1 MPGASDTQ
9 YESILYLR
17 NYLIAFFACLAA
29 SLALTRWLRDTAVA
43 RGWVK
48 APELARH
55 VHTRAVPRL
64 GGVAVCVSFTVVV
77 TLCVAGSRLAGLA
90 IPVSLHTLLGILG
103 PSLIIFVLGLYDDVH
118 SVGPYAKLGIQA
130 VAGSLLYF
138 GGFGIHQLWLFSSAE
153 HPLKAVVDLPLTV
166 LWVLLITNAFNLID
180 GLDGL
185 AAGSALFATAVV
197 FIVSLFNPNPT
208 VTFLAIVLAG
218 SILGFLRYNF
228 YPASIF
234 LGDSGSL
241 FIGFILSAL
250 ALAGSQKAPT
260 MVAIAIPLISFGLPI
275 SDVALAV
282 VRRVLNGQPLFHA
295 DGGHIHHRLL
305 KSGWAQREAVL
316 ILYAVSAA
324 FGLLSLVLL
333 SGRESI
339 GLVLTVVGVG
349 VFWGLQRLRYVEF
362 DELQDVLKR
371 TIQHKRLIANNLN
384 IRHASESLNTC
395 NDIPTVCNIL
405 ENALKPLGFDGFHF
419 KNSSVASLPA
429 SVIAPLHQDHSGDFL
444 CRWNGVDAREPAWE
458 LRLELTTT
466 SGYRWGHFW
475 LFRLST
481 EDLLVLDINL
491 LNSQFR
497 AELADALQRTM
508 QQAEP
513 VATDSAKEV
522 QAAGRVTRAASV

>member
-1 MPGASDTQ
+1 M
-9 YESILYLR
+9 
-17 NYLIAFFACLAA
+17 AFFACLAA
-29 SLALTRWLRDTAVA
+29 SLALTRWLRDAAVA

-48 APELARH
+48 APELARQ

-64 GGVAVCVSFTVVV
+64 GGVAVSVSFTVVV
-77 TLCVAGSRLAGLA
+77 TLCVAGGRLAGLA
-90 IPVSLHTLLGILG
+90 IPVSLHTALGILG

-118 SVGPYAKLGIQA
+118 SVGPYKKLGIQA

-138 GGFGIHQLWLFSSAE
+138 GGFGIHQLWLFTSAG
-153 HPLKAVVDLPLTV
+153 HPLKAVIDLPFTV

-250 ALAGSQKAPT
+250 AL
-260 MVAIAIPLISFGLPI
+260 
-275 SDVALAV
+275 
-282 VRRVLNGQPLFHA
+282 
-295 DGGHIHHRLL
+295 
-305 KSGWAQREAVL
+305 
-316 ILYAVSAA
+316 
-324 FGLLSLVLL
+324 
-333 SGRESI
+333 
-339 GLVLTVVGVG
+339 TVVGVG

-362 DELQDVLKR
+362 DELHDVVKR
-371 TIQHKRLIANNLN
+371 TIQGKRLIANNLN

-395 NDIPTVCNIL
+395 KDIPTICRIL

-419 KNSSVASLPA
+419 KNSSVAPLPA
-429 SVIAPLHQDHSGDFL
+429 SVIAPLRQDHSGDFL

-458 LRLELTTT
+458 LRLELTTS
-466 SGYRWGHFW
+466 SGYRWGHFC
-475 LFRLST
+475 LFRVSA
-481 EDLLVLDINL
+481 EDLLILDINL

-508 QQAEP
+508 KQTDPA
-513 VATDSAKEV
+513 ATDSAKDVES
-522 QAAGRVTRAASV
+522 AGHITRAASV

>member
-1 MPGASDTQ
+1 LFVS
-9 YESILYLR
+9 S
-17 NYLIAFFACLAA
+17 YLISFFACLIA

-48 APELARH
+48 APELVRH
-55 VHTRAVPRL
+55 VHTHPVPRL
-64 GGVAVCVSFTVVV
+64 GGVAICFSFTIVVS
-77 TLCVAGSRLAGLA
+77 LFLAMSKLA
-90 IPVSLHTLLGILG
+90 VLPIPVSSHTTFGILG
-103 PSLIIFVLGLYDDVH
+103 PSLIIFALGLYDDVH
-118 SVGPYAKLGIQA
+118 SVGPYKKIGIQA
-130 VAGSLLYF
+130 VAATLLYF
-138 GGFGIHQLWLFSSAE
+138 SGFGIHQLGLFSSPE
-153 HPLKAVVDLPLTV
+153 HPLKAVVSLPLTV
-166 LWVLLITNAFNLID
+166 LWVLLVTNAFNLID

-185 AAGSALFATAVV
+185 AAGAALFGTAVV

-228 YPASIF
+228 HPASIF

-241 FIGFILSAL
+241 FIGFVLSAL

-260 MVAIAIPLISFGLPI
+260 IVAIAIPLVSFGLPI
-275 SDVALAV
+275 SDVALAI
-282 VRRVLNGQPLFHA
+282 VRRLLNRKPLFHA
-295 DGGHIHHRLL
+295 DGEHIHHRLL
-305 KSGWAQREAVL
+305 KSGWTQREAVL

-333 SGRESI
+333 SGRQSI

-362 DELQDVLKR
+362 DELQDMMKR
-371 TIQHKRLIANNLN
+371 AIQRNRLIANNLN
-384 IRHASESLNTC
+384 IRHASESLKACTN
-395 NDIPTVCNIL
+395 ISTVCHIL

-419 KNSSVASLPA
+419 KNSSVAPIPA
-429 SVIAPLHQDHSGDFL
+429 SAIAPLRQDHSGNFL
-444 CRWNGVDAREPAWE
+444 CSWNRADARDPAWE
-458 LRLELTTT
+458 LRMELTTS
-466 SGYRWGHFW
+466 SGYSWGHFW

-508 QQAEP
+508 RQAELISS
-513 VATDSAKEV
+513 DSDGKLE
-522 QAAGRVTRAASV
+522 AADHKVKAASI

>member
-1 MPGASDTQ
+1 MT
-9 YESILYLR
+9 YV
-17 NYLIAFFACLAA
+17 LIFSSSLLLSVVLTWCVRALAHA
-29 SLALTRWLRDTAVA
+29 HGWLEPPQQ
-43 RGWVK
+43 G
-48 APELARH
+48 RH
-55 VHTRAVPRL
+55 VHTVAVPRV
-64 GGVAVCVSFTVVV
+64 GGIAIYVSFMVVV
-77 TLCVAGSRLAGLA
+77 VVPLLVPGRLGLFA
-90 IPVSLHTLLGILG
+90 VLPIKSTIVLLGSALV
-103 PSLIIFVLGLYDDVH
+103 IFLLGLIDDLYG
-118 SVGPYAKLGIQA
+118 VGPYRKFLVQA
-130 VAGSLLYF
+130 VAATFLF
-138 GGFGIHQLWLFSSAE
+138 IGGFGIHQLWLFTSAG

-197 FIVSLFNPNPT
+197 FVVSLFNPNPT
-208 VTFLAIVLAG
+208 VTFLAIALAG

-228 YPASIF
+228 HPASIF

-241 FIGFILSAL
+241 FMGFMLSAL

-282 VRRVLNGQPLFHA
+282 VRRLLNGKPLFHA
-295 DGGHIHHRLL
+295 DSGHIHHRLL
-305 KSGWAQREAVL
+305 NSGWTQREAVL

-349 VFWGLQRLRYVEF
+349 MFWGLQRLRYVEF
-362 DELQDVLKR
+362 DELQDVVKR
-371 TIQHKRLIANNLN
+371 TIQGKRLIANNLN
-384 IRHASESLNTC
+384 IRHANESLNTC
-395 NDIPTVCNIL
+395 KDIGTICHIL

-419 KNSSVASLPA
+419 RNSSVAPLPA
-429 SVIAPLHQDHSGDFL
+429 SVIAPLHQDRNGDFL

-458 LRLELTTT
+458 LRLELTTS

-475 LFRLST
+475 LFRVT
-481 EDLLVLDINL
+481 AEDLLVLDINL

-497 AELADALQRTM
+497 AKLADALQRTM
-508 QQAEP
+508 KQAEP
-513 VATDSAKEV
+513 VANDSDKEID
-522 QAAGRVTRAASV
+522 AANHITSTASA